1 MSSPPTSAGIVSANI
16 KLFNS
21 KSETETPTSYRQR
34 PAITR
39 SSSQLGKS
47 QVPPLPPKP
56 TKPVFQEQ
64 KQKSAPSSI
73 QRNLSPPVPPPRPS
87 PAALRSLSK
96 VSAVETAPSQAE
108 TTPVLHT
115 PAASLHVEEQSRL
128 PNGSIITHVGSSTSA
143 ALRGVLD
150 KVVGSVS
157 GR

>member
-47 QVPPLPPKP
+47 QGPPLPPKP
-56 TKPVFQEQ
+56 TKPVFQEH
-64 KQKSAPSSI
+64 KQNSAPSSI
-73 QRNLSPPVPPPRPS
+73 QRNLSPPIPPPRPS

-96 VSAVETAPSQAE
+96 VSAVESATSQPETA
-108 TTPVLHT
+108 PVLHT
-115 PAASLHVEEQSRL
+115 PASLHVEEQSRL

>member
-47 QVPPLPPKP
+47 PVPPLPPKP
-56 TKPVFQEQ
+56 TKPVFQDP
-64 KQKSAPSSI
+64 KQKSAPSI
-73 QRNLSPPVPPPRPS
+73 QRNLSPPIPPPRPS

-96 VSAVETAPSQAE
+96 VSAVESAPSQAE
-108 TTPVLHT
+108 TAPVVHT
-115 PAASLHVEEQSRL
+115 PSSLHVEEQPRL

-143 ALRGVLD
+143 ALRGVLG